1 VKDYKI
7 GHTPLNITAVEIKK
21 LASKLKPK
29 LCQGEDGI
37 PMKIVKDLSLANPE
51 LFVNLFNSCCMSG
64 IPTSWKIAIVK
75 PLHKKGPKDSI
86 ANYRPFSNLSSI
98 SKLFEKI
105 ILARIDALGELDGS
119 FQHGFKKNRS
129 TTSAMLELQD
139 FIATELDKNKIVG
152 TYSIDLSAAFDLLRP
167 DIFLETIR
175 EKIPLGIM
183 QVLMD
188 FTSNRSFKV
197 DVHGIMSKQK
207 ELSVGCVQ
215 GSILGPRLFTL
226 YLSQLASKLPKEV
239 HVVSYADDTYVSTS
253 GHNMIDLKNSL
264 VETMLQHDA
273 YLKTI
278 GMVTNVSKTELTY
291 FSRSD
296 VQDTIPLLVGND
308 FVKPQKTLKV
318 LGITFDHD
326 LSWNSH
332 TSKVKQKASMALRKL
347 KFLGKY
353 VNLNGMRKIITTHL
367 FGMMYYASVVWLS
380 ELSTYKTIRI
390 LESIHYKGL
399 RTAIK
404 DYYMLLSRDRLN
416 DIFQRA
422 TPLKW
427 MKYATAKAAIN
438 MLQQDSEGP
447 PIASILRS
455 KLYIN
460 DRIQTEYQS
469 MIPLD
474 SRLDETHSTTD

>member
-1 VKDYKI
+1 
-7 GHTPLNITAVEIKK
+7 
-21 LASKLKPK
+21 
-29 LCQGEDGI
+29 
-37 PMKIVKDLSLANPE
+37 
-51 LFVNLFNSCCMSG
+51 
-64 IPTSWKIAIVK
+64 
-75 PLHKKGPKDSI
+75 
-86 ANYRPFSNLSSI
+86 
-98 SKLFEKI
+98 
-105 ILARIDALGELDGS
+105 
-119 FQHGFKKNRS
+119 
-129 TTSAMLELQD
+129 
-139 FIATELDKNKIVG
+139 
-152 TYSIDLSAAFDLLRP
+152 
-167 DIFLETIR
+167 
-175 EKIPLGIM
+175 
-183 QVLMD
+183 
-188 FTSNRSFKV
+188 
-197 DVHGIMSKQK
+197 
-207 ELSVGCVQ
+207 
-215 GSILGPRLFTL
+215 
-226 YLSQLASKLPKEV
+226 
-239 HVVSYADDTYVSTS
+239 
-253 GHNMIDLKNSL
+253 MIDLKNSL

-296 VQDTIPLLVGND
+296 VQDTMPLLVGND